1 MRDAASH
8 YPLSQSECVSL
19 FSTPLITCID
29 RCPSPHNT
37 TAHTSAASFMES
49 SAFPGC
55 GDAAVETQYDIISA
69 QIDYAWAECRVK
81 GNWWGEREREMVRAE
96 DGRVQYLIGAYFIVW
111 STSLKNHSNRRK
123 MPFIDHTIFKKNSE
137 MKEVTIWRKQH
148 KHHSFFNKVL
158 FCLIFFWQIP

>member
-8 YPLSQSECVSL
+8 YPLSESECVSL
-19 FSTPLITCID
+19 LSTPLITCID

-37 TAHTSAASFMES
+37 TAHTSVASFMES

-81 GNWWGEREREMVRAE
+81 GNWGGERERWWELETVASSIWLVHTSSF
-96 DGRVQYLIGAYFIVW
+96 DPQVQWTPAIGEKCYLSIIKF
-111 STSLKNHSNRRK
+111 S
-123 MPFIDHTIFKKNSE
+123 KNSE
-137 MKEVTIWRKQH
+137 MKEVAIWRKKH
-148 KHHSFFNKVL
+148 IHHSFFNKVL
-158 FCLIFFWQIP
+158 FLFDVFWQIS